1 MSRVEHVARQRAFY
15 DSGAHD
21 HLRARAADPYAEHM
35 AAALAAQVG
44 LQPHHR
50 VVELGAGF
58 GRFTFAL
65 LRHCAAITAIDLS
78 PRVLEE
84 LAAERDAR
92 GIDPSSC
99 RTLACDVDLLDP
111 ARLDGPID
119 AVVGF
124 FLLHHLPDVGAALSR
139 LAGLLGPGGGLA
151 FVEPNRR
158 NPLYLVQ
165 IAACPDMHWHE
176 EKGLYR
182 HGVRDYAALFAG
194 AGLTQVQATTFGF
207 FPPQVLA
214 RSQAAV
220 RLERRLERSRL
231 LKPLLPF
238 VLRSGRAAGA
248 AMKDQR

>member
-1 MSRVEHVARQRAFY
+1 MSRTEHVARQRAFY

-21 HLRARAADPYAEHM
+21 HLRARPADPYAEHM
-35 AAALAAQVG
+35 AAALAAQIG
-44 LQPHHR
+44 LQRHHH
-50 VVELGAGF
+50 VLELGAGF

-65 LRHCAAITAIDLS
+65 LGHCAGITAVDLS

-84 LAAERDAR
+84 LAHERDLR
-92 GIDPSSC
+92 GIAPESC
-99 RTLACDVDLLDP
+99 RTLCSDVDSLDP
-111 ARLDGPID
+111 ARLGGPVD
-119 AVVGF
+119 AVIGF
-124 FLLHHLPDVGAALSR
+124 FLLHHLPDVRATLAR
-139 LAGLLGPGGGLA
+139 LATLLGPSGGLA

-165 IAACPDMHWHE
+165 IAACPDMHWRE

-182 HGVRDYAALFAG
+182 HGVRDYAAMCTA
-194 AGLTQVQATTFGF
+194 AGLEDVRATTLGF

-214 RSQAAV
+214 RSEAAV

-238 VLRSGRAAGA
+238 ILLSGARAA
-248 AMKDQR
+248 RR